1 MNTTAETIK
10 VQANQAFAR
19 ALDAANLINDDN
31 ARHAVQA
38 AAHAAC
44 LAAHAAANH

>member
-19 ALDAANLINDDN
+19 ALDAANLIDDDN